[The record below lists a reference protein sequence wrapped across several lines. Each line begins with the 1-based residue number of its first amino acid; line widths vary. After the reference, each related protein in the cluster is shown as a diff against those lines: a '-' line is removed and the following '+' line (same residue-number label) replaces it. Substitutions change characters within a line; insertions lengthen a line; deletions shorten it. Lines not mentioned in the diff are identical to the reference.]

1 MRRLSISHVLLLVYF
16 MLAQTD
22 VAEDS
27 IHEIAGKN
35 KSGIAEI
42 AASDSSGDL
51 KTAPT
56 RIFTSPDGLIRKNRW
71 LIQLTAPISHLPSE
85 SPVTSENWPVTRVA
99 TPRRI
104 EGQNLDFSMSVDEV
118 SAEVMESPSEQVA
131 DPDPEPSSLALDAE
145 AYLDSGTG
153 LLRKKEYWPAIKAFS
168 KAIQLAPNYAA
179 PYFSRA
185 LAYYDLAEFE
195 RAINDYSEVIRI
207 DGNRAQTH
215 DDRQLASDYYNRGLA
230 YYRQGAFE
238 KAISDF
244 SEVILLDPN
253 DAHAFY
259 NRGGAYYRRRQF
271 DKAISD
277 YNEVIRL
284 GRDNAETYYN
294 LGLAYSKQRK
304 FKEAISNYSAAIRL
318 NPNHAKAYKNRA
330 LAYLRVGNSENADAD
345 FTMARRLE
353 VGR

>member
-1 MRRLSISHVLLLVYF
+1 MRRLSISNVLLLVYF
-16 MLAQTD
+16 ALAQTH
-22 VAEDS
+22 V
-27 IHEIAGKN
+27 AGKN
-35 KSGIAEI
+35 KSGIAET
-42 AASDSSGDL
+42 AASDCSGDL

-56 RIFTSPDGLIRKNRW
+56 RVFTSPDELIRKNRW

-85 SPVTSENWPVTRVA
+85 SPMTSKNWSVASVA
-99 TPRRI
+99 TPHRI
-104 EGQNLDFSMSVDEV
+104 EGQNLDYSLPVEEV
-118 SAEVMESPSEQVA
+118 SAEVMASPSEQA
-131 DPDPEPSSLALDAE
+131 ANPEPSSLSLDAD

-153 LLRKKEYWPAIKAFS
+153 LLRKKQYWPAIKAFS

-185 LAYYDLAEFE
+185 FAYYDLAEFE
-195 RAINDYSEVIRI
+195 RAISDYSEVIRI
-207 DGNRAQTH
+207 DGHRTPTP

-238 KAISDF
+238 KAIGDF
-244 SEVILLDPN
+244 SKVILLDPN
-253 DAHAFY
+253 DVHAYY
-259 NRGGAYYRRRQF
+259 NRGGAYYRQSQF
-271 DKAISD
+271 EKAISD

-284 GRDNAETYYN
+284 GRNNAEIYYN

-304 FKEAISNYSAAIRL
+304 FKEAIRNYSAAIRL

-330 LAYLRVGNSENADAD
+330 LAYLRAGHSENAEAD
-345 FTMARRLE
+345 FTMERRLK